1 MKKNIAIII
10 LSVCLAVT
18 LTCVALMGA
27 ALLRPREDPFETA
40 RLAERVWD
48 DYMSTCSWI
57 GCNPQY
63 DHSGEDTSPHVG
75 EVIRCVYTE
84 SFDESRP
91 KDYPLAENERF
102 SPSCGYVYD
111 ICIYNDGSG
120 YLHYQ
125 QWGTI
130 HTVEVGYWEF
140 EGETRES
147 IQTIGWRNVLYAE
160 STVKLTAAE
169 IDGILAVME
178 QHDYGSIPTDNP
190 HMYTGMDG
198 DTTFLVYTSSSIDPH
213 ADWKGHMVSAWC
225 AEVGDPCYEIR
236 KAIEKLVI
244 EHNAGP
250 VPVKESWAS

>member
-10 LSVCLAVT
+10 LSACLAVS
-18 LTCVALMGA
+18 LTGVALMGA

-63 DHSGEDTSPHVG
+63 DHSGEDDSPHVG
-75 EVIRCVYTE
+75 EVIRCVYME

-111 ICIYNDGSG
+111 ICIYSDGSG

-130 HTVEVGYWEF
+130 HTVEIDYYEF
-140 EGETRES
+140 EEETRES
-147 IQTIGWRNVLYAE
+147 TRTIGWRNVLFAE

-169 IDGILAVME
+169 IDGIFAVME

-198 DTTFLVYTSSSIDPH
+198 DTTFLVYTSSLVDTH
-213 ADWKGHMVSAWC
+213 ADWKGHMISTWC
-225 AEVGDPCYEIR
+225 AKEGSPCYEIR
-236 KAIEKLVI
+236 MAIEKLVI
-244 EHNAGP
+244 AHNAGP
-250 VPVKESWAS
+250 IPVKEIPY

>member
-1 MKKNIAIII
+1 MKKTTVIII
-10 LSVCLAVT
+10 LSVLLIAATAAAGV
-18 LTCVALMGA
+18 MGA
-27 ALLRPREDPFETA
+27 LLLRPEEDSFETA

-63 DHSGEDTSPHVG
+63 DHSGEDDSPHVG
-75 EVIRCVYTE
+75 EVIRCVYME

-130 HTVEVGYWEF
+130 DTVEVGYWEF

-160 STVKLTAAE
+160 STVALTAEE
-169 IDGILAVME
+169 INGIFAVME
-178 QHDYGSIPTDNP
+178 QHDFGNIPTDNP
-190 HMYTGMDG
+190 HMYTGLDG
-198 DTTFLVYTSSSIDPH
+198 DTTFLVYTGSSIDPH
-213 ADWKGHMVSAWC
+213 ADWMGHMISAWC
-225 AEVGDPCYEIR
+225 AEAGSPCFEIR
-236 KAIEKLVI
+236 KAIEELVI
-244 EHNAGP
+244 AHNAGP
-250 VPVKESWAS
+250 VPVKETYD

>member
-1 MKKNIAIII
+1 MKKTTAITI
-10 LSVCLAVT
+10 LSVLLIAATAAAGV
-18 LTCVALMGA
+18 MGA
-27 ALLRPREDPFETA
+27 LLLRPEEDSFETA

-63 DHSGEDTSPHVG
+63 DHSGEDTSPYVG

-147 IQTIGWRNVLYAE
+147 IQTIGWRSVLYAE
-160 STVKLTAAE
+160 STVELTAEE
-169 IDGILAVME
+169 INGIFAVME
-178 QHDYGSIPTDNP
+178 QHDFGNIPTDNP
-190 HMYTGMDG
+190 HMYTGLDG
-198 DTTFLVYTSSSIDPH
+198 DTTFLVYTGSSIDPH
-213 ADWKGHMVSAWC
+213 ADWMGHMVSAWC
-225 AEVGDPCYEIR
+225 AKAGSPCFEIR
-236 KAIEKLVI
+236 KAIEELVI
-244 EHNAGP
+244 AHNAGP
-250 VPVKESWAS
+250 IPENAKKPN

>member
-91 KDYPLAENERF
+91 KD
-102 SPSCGYVYD
+102 
-111 ICIYNDGSG
+111 
-120 YLHYQ
+120 
-125 QWGTI
+125 
-130 HTVEVGYWEF
+130 
-140 EGETRES
+140 
-147 IQTIGWRNVLYAE
+147 
-160 STVKLTAAE
+160 
-169 IDGILAVME
+169 
-178 QHDYGSIPTDNP
+178 
-190 HMYTGMDG
+190 
-198 DTTFLVYTSSSIDPH
+198 
-213 ADWKGHMVSAWC
+213 
-225 AEVGDPCYEIR
+225 
-236 KAIEKLVI
+236 
-244 EHNAGP
+244 
-250 VPVKESWAS
+250 

>member
-10 LSVCLAVT
+10 LSVLLAVT
-18 LTCVALMGA
+18 A
-27 ALLRPREDPFETA
+27 ACAVVLGVSFLHPQEDPFETA

-63 DHSGEDTSPHVG
+63 DHSGEDDSPYVG
-75 EVIRCVYTE
+75 EVIRCVYME

-111 ICIYNDGSG
+111 ICIYSDGSG

-147 IQTIGWRNVLYAE
+147 TRTIGWRNVLFAE

-169 IDGILAVME
+169 IDGIFAVME

-225 AEVGDPCYEIR
+225 AKDGSPCYEIR

-244 EHNAGP
+244 AHNAGP
-250 VPVKESWAS
+250 IPVKEIPY

>member
-10 LSVCLAVT
+10 LSVLLAVT
-18 LTCVALMGA
+18 A
-27 ALLRPREDPFETA
+27 ACAVVLGVSLLHPQEDPFETA

-63 DHSGEDTSPHVG
+63 DHSGEDDSPHVG
-75 EVIRCVYTE
+75 EVIRCVYME

-111 ICIYNDGSG
+111 ICIYSDGSG

-130 HTVEVGYWEF
+130 HTVEIDYYEF

-147 IQTIGWRNVLYAE
+147 TRTIGWRNVLFAE

-169 IDGILAVME
+169 IDGIFAVME

-198 DTTFLVYTSSSIDPH
+198 DTTFLVYTSSLVDTH
-213 ADWKGHMVSAWC
+213 ADWKGHMISAWC
-225 AEVGDPCYEIR
+225 AEAGDPCYEIR

-244 EHNAGP
+244 AHNAGP
-250 VPVKESWAS
+250 IPVKEIPY

>member
-1 MKKNIAIII
+1 MKKTTAITI
-10 LSVCLAVT
+10 LSVLLIAATAAAGV
-18 LTCVALMGA
+18 LGAL
-27 ALLRPREDPFETA
+27 LLRPEEDSFETA

-63 DHSGEDTSPHVG
+63 DHSGEDTSPYVG

-102 SPSCGYVYD
+102 SPTCGYVYD

-130 HTVEVGYWEF
+130 HTVEVGYWEY
-140 EGETRES
+140 EGETREMTK
-147 IQTIGWRNVLYAE
+147 TIGWRSVLYAE
-160 STVKLTAAE
+160 STVELTAEE
-169 IDGILAVME
+169 INGIFAVME
-178 QHDYGSIPTDNP
+178 RHDYGHIPTENP
-190 HMYTGMDG
+190 SMYTGMDG
-198 DTTFLVYTSSSIDPH
+198 DTTFLVYTGSSIDPH
-213 ADWKGHMVSAWC
+213 ADWMGHMISAWC
-225 AEVGDPCYEIR
+225 AEAGSPCFEIR
-236 KAIEKLVI
+236 KAIEELVI
-244 EHNAGP
+244 AHNAGP
-250 VPVKESWAS
+250 VPVKETYD

>member
-10 LSVCLAVT
+10 LSACLAVF
-18 LTCVALMGA
+18 LTGVALMGA

-63 DHSGEDTSPHVG
+63 DHSGEDDSPHVG
-75 EVIRCVYTE
+75 EVIRCVYME

-111 ICIYNDGSG
+111 ICIYSDGSG

-130 HTVEVGYWEF
+130 HTVEIDYYEY

-147 IQTIGWRNVLYAE
+147 TRTIGWRNVLFAE

-169 IDGILAVME
+169 IDGIFAVME

-198 DTTFLVYTSSSIDPH
+198 DTTFLVYTSSLVDTH
-213 ADWKGHMVSAWC
+213 ADWKGHMISTWC
-225 AEVGDPCYEIR
+225 AKDGSPCYEIR
-236 KAIEKLVI
+236 KAIDKLVI
-244 EHNAGP
+244 AHNAGP
-250 VPVKESWAS
+250 IPVKEIPY

>member
-10 LSVCLAVT
+10 LSVCLTVT

-75 EVIRCVYTE
+75 EVIRCVYME

-125 QWGTI
+125 QWGSI

-160 STVKLTAAE
+160 STVALTAEE
-169 IDGILAVME
+169 INGIFAVME

-244 EHNAGP
+244 EHNAGA
-250 VPVKESWAS
+250 VPVKETYN